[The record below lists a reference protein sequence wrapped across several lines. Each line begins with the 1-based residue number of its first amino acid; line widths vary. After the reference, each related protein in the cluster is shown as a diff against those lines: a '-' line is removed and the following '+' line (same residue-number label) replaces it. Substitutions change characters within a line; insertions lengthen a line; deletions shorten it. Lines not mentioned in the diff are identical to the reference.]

1 MQMFF
6 DLVGSL
12 SIAIKV
18 SPSKQIELY
27 ANLTLRS
34 QVTFND
40 QKLVVNGDLCVW
52 VCVCAMCMWL
62 NYSVEILFSKLFEF
76 CKSNILLIFEMQIKR
91 NPALK
96 MTRSEFSASV
106 MESITKHCRERVY
119 IFMYRMR
126 ITYQHRLLLN
136 CAVDRMG
143 QWLVQIFQ
151 SLVYMR
157 LH

>member
-52 VCVCAMCMWL
+52 VCVRVCVC
-62 NYSVEILFSKLFEF
+62 YVYVVKLFGGNPVLETF
-76 CKSNILLIFEMQIKR
+76 RIL
-91 NPALK
+91 
-96 MTRSEFSASV
+96 
-106 MESITKHCRERVY
+106 
-119 IFMYRMR
+119 
-126 ITYQHRLLLN
+126 
-136 CAVDRMG
+136 
-143 QWLVQIFQ
+143 
-151 SLVYMR
+151 
-157 LH
+157 

>member
-1 MQMFF
+1 MFF

-52 VCVCAMCMWL
+52 VCVCCV
-62 NYSVEILFSKLFEF
+62 YVVKLFGGNPVLETF
-76 CKSNILLIFEMQIKR
+76 RIL
-91 NPALK
+91 
-96 MTRSEFSASV
+96 
-106 MESITKHCRERVY
+106 
-119 IFMYRMR
+119 
-126 ITYQHRLLLN
+126 
-136 CAVDRMG
+136 
-143 QWLVQIFQ
+143 
-151 SLVYMR
+151 
-157 LH
+157 